1 MAVVCGGMHEA
12 DCMQPASTYKQLL
25 LSHKRSH
32 PYSVTMDSLATCT
45 PQLCLIKVSNPLS
58 MRKPCSSLAT
68 TDSSMD
74 LVVSEGHINTVM

>member
-1 MAVVCGGMHEA
+1 
-12 DCMQPASTYKQLL
+12 MQPASMYKQLL
-25 LSHKRSH
+25 LGHKRSH

-45 PQLCLIKVSNPLS
+45 PQLCLEVSNPLS